1 MPIPVVALDQ
11 QQTIL
16 ARPRNA
22 PIYDTEGMNDG
33 VAVPSTLSFFV
44 NLTTFQ
50 VANLSQGPS
59 KVFGRD
65 TNLEGTPG
73 GAIPKGSMFLWYD
86 LTAPV
91 SWRQVYAGSA
101 TYLSAPANVGL
112 FEEVQRIRRSL
123 AFTFYFADT
132 PYFSEPLEAIPMGVG
147 VDTVM
152 TTVTGSN
159 VFPIKNGRL
168 HRDNRRRAT
177 VAGYPVGLTHNEQF
191 SIDYNCYS
199 DFNSPAT
206 VSAELY
212 WSPTLHGL
220 FLKGLQG

>member
-22 PIYDTEGMNDG
+22 PIYDTEGMNDAT
-33 VAVPSTLSFFV
+33 AVPSTLSFFV
-44 NLTTFQ
+44 NLATFS

-86 LTAPV
+86 LTTPV
-91 SWRQVYAGSA
+91 SWRQVVISGSGS
-101 TYLSAPANVGL
+101 YLSAAGNVGL
-112 FEEVQRIRRSL
+112 FEEVQRIRRAL

-177 VAGYPVGLTHNEQF
+177 VAGYPVVLTQNEQF
-191 SIDYNCYS
+191 SIDYTSYS
-199 DFNSPAT
+199 DFQPT
-206 VSAELY
+206 VTAELY